1 MTAGA
6 VTTAM
11 TATTPATPT
20 AATAETTAAT
30 TGRAAAGAR
39 PLILRSLRKRW
50 PAATLGCLLMLVVAG
65 TALLPPLVMKRIVD
79 DAISRGDLGLPGR
92 LAAVLAG
99 LYVVNALLDFAAN
112 AVFLV
117 TGQSVLHE
125 IRRTV
130 FRRVLSLPIEFLE
143 RKQTGYLTARLGEIS
158 SVGVLFS
165 SGTFKI
171 LVSVVEFVG
180 VLVIMLTMNARL
192 TAMLL
197 AFLPLYY
204 VAVRFLSG
212 GYRRASKQLMETGEI
227 MSAKLQE
234 TFEGVAEVKNLGAEE
249 RRAQE
254 AIRLSDEFV
263 RAGVRHGTLTMVGSQ
278 VLILITSLITV
289 AVLYLAGRGIVGGT
303 FTLGGYLAFAGYMGK
318 LLAPF
323 GHLMSYTLTVQPAL
337 AALERVGEF
346 LDEVTEEERFSGK
359 PSPGPIERIGF
370 RNVRFAYP
378 SAPDR
383 LALDGVSFAATRPVS
398 LSIVGPNG
406 AGKSTVVKLLLGY
419 YPGYQG
425 QILVNDREL
434 RDLNVLELRRQIAIV
449 SQDPFLFDG
458 TVAENLELATPTRM
472 RMRMQGAGEERERK
486 TKGMRVEDAL
496 AKAQEERP
504 VVARLLERLPQGLAT
519 QVGEGGR
526 RLSGGQRQIVAIL
539 RALLRE
545 ADIVVFDE
553 ATAHLDEEMRGLLR
567 EVVQRLFSDRI
578 CIIITHDP
586 DLASLTEVEIRLESG
601 RVVRYASARC

>member
-1 MTAGA
+1 MSMA
-6 VTTAM
+6 VAAAT
-11 TATTPATPT
+11 TATTVT
-20 AATAETTAAT
+20 AT
-30 TGRAAAGAR
+30 TTVPTSGAVASGAR
-39 PLILRSLRKRW
+39 RLILGSLRRRW
-50 PAATLGCLLMLVVAG
+50 PAATLGSLLMLVIAG
-65 TALLPPLVMKRIVD
+65 IALLPPLVMKRIVD
-79 DAISRGDLGLPGR
+79 DAISRGDLGLLGR
-92 LAAVLAG
+92 LAALLAG
-99 LYVVNALLDFAAN
+99 LYVVNMLLDFAAN

-472 RMRMQGAGEERERK
+472 RMQGAGEERERK

-504 VVARLLERLPQGLAT
+504 AVARLLERLPQGLAT

-545 ADIVVFDE
+545 ADLVVFDE
-553 ATAHLDEEMRGLLR
+553 ATAHLDEEMRELLR
-567 EVVQRLFSDRI
+567 EVVQRLFSDKI
-578 CIIITHDP
+578 CVILTHDP
-586 DLASLTEVEIRLESG
+586 DLASLTEVEIRLDSG